1 MLAATPGR
9 SARMTIRRIAAVA
22 TVVLLCACQ
31 NKGPSKEELDAAAK
45 TIDCLRGEERIV
57 IRFDDGE
64 ARLLMPDGTRVNLY
78 QISAAT
84 GLRYTNGLMEL
95 RGVGLEFTLVRDGSA
110 TALACKRYEIPKKE

>member
-1 MLAATPGR
+1 
-9 SARMTIRRIAAVA
+9 MTAFRRIAAIA
-22 TVVLLCACQ
+22 TVILLSACQ
-31 NKGPSKEELDAAAK
+31 NKGPTKEELEIAAK
-45 TIDCLRGEERIV
+45 TIDCTRGEDRIV

-78 QISAAT
+78 QIAAAT

-95 RGVGLEFTLVRDGSA
+95 RGVGLEFTLVRDGLA